1 MNKSGGS
8 EIVKTGSQV
17 LDSICISEAEKQAV
31 LTLIREEVHAFI
43 TVIQRGEGLHCVQW
57 SGSFHGSL
65 GARFSSKLMSVSFI
79 FQIITKEVEVS
90 DWKKKF
96 DASRQEVTEM
106 RLAGCCLGVFLFVF

>member
-31 LTLIREEVHAFI
+31 LTLIREEVHTFI
-43 TVIQRGEGLHCVQW
+43 AARWIPSVCLLLMERILST
-57 SGSFHGSL
+57 SL
-65 GARFSSKLMSVSFI
+65 SARFQLKADVFH
-79 FQIITKEVEVS
+79 FQIITKEVEVG

-106 RLAGCCLGVFLFVF
+106 RLAGWFLVGF

>member
-31 LTLIREEVHAFI
+31 LTLIREEVHTFI
-43 TVIQRGEGLHCVQW
+43 TFIQRDKYLQRVCFEQ
-57 SGSFHGSL
+57 SGSFHESQCKIQLKAGV
-65 GARFSSKLMSVSFI
+65 FH

-106 RLAGCCLGVFLFVF
+106 RLAG